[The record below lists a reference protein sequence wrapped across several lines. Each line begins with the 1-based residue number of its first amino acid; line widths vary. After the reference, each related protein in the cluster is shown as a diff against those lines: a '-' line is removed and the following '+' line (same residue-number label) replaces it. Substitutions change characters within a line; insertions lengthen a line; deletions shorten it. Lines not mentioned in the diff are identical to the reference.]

1 MSMDYKG
8 YTEYRFATED
18 EVAKFYEGKLPK
30 DFPEL
35 YTNEYLYLISP
46 TGKIIDKKKWDGTS
60 LKPIYSIPIRTEWM
74 GKIHPRNPEQEIAF
88 DMLRDP
94 NSTIKLLTGRF
105 GSGKTYLMT
114 CAALSLLEKGVFE
127 RLLYL
132 RNNVQ
137 VKDVP
142 DIGFLP
148 GDANDKLIGYAM
160 PLADALG
167 GIDGLHHM
175 MGKGKI
181 EIVPLGMIRGRDFK
195 NSLIFCSE
203 CENLTKQQVQLII
216 GRVGEGSSL
225 WFDGDTKQ
233 VDKTV
238 FEKNSG
244 LATMIDRLKGHHR
257 FGYVQLQKTERSETA
272 AMADLLD

>member
-1 MSMDYKG
+1 
-8 YTEYRFATED
+8 
-18 EVAKFYEGKLPK
+18 
-30 DFPEL
+30 
-35 YTNEYLYLISP
+35 
-46 TGKIIDKKKWDGTS
+46 
-60 LKPIYSIPIRTEWM
+60 
-74 GKIHPRNPEQEIAF
+74 
-88 DMLRDP
+88 
-94 NSTIKLLTGRF
+94 
-105 GSGKTYLMT
+105 
-114 CAALSLLEKGVFE
+114 
-127 RLLYL
+127 
-132 RNNVQ
+132 
-137 VKDVP
+137 
-142 DIGFLP
+142 
-148 GDANDKLIGYAM
+148 
-160 PLADALG
+160 
-167 GIDGLHHM
+167 M